1 MARDL
6 SKYKAQVRFK
16 FLGSHYGEDGF
27 YLWLARHLE
36 AAVGGWDTRNARE
49 AQYLGFGHGFAAVA
63 EEGGLG
69 TIWLNGQ
76 YIIKCKMFYFDGS
89 EKSANYY
96 NKYKPWFGLVFRDH
110 DTPVS
115 NVPKVWAIADA
126 FETYLKKNRIRYKR
140 FNYLK

>member
-1 MARDL
+1 
-6 SKYKAQVRFK
+6 
-16 FLGSHYGEDGF
+16 
-27 YLWLARHLE
+27 LWLARHLE
-36 AAVGGWDTRNARE
+36 AAVGSGDTRNARE

-110 DTPVS
+110 DTPEQCSQGVGDRRC
-115 NVPKVWAIADA
+115 V
-126 FETYLKKNRIRYKR
+126 
-140 FNYLK
+140 